1 MSLVFDGAF
10 NDLRFYIWYALYH
23 PCAVDAYLGC
33 AAVLQTLLRQPW
45 RCWAILSHRSMIGCL
60 HGASPT
66 TLKWRCRMTFS
77 WRSLRRLTTAFWLFN
92 NTARKKPR
100 LANWKPRTTTK
111 TPGIGPPRWMT
122 TMTMTIAIQ
131 IMDGHP
137 GGVGKGTA
145 GILGQAGPGTKRI
158 MTMMMI
164 GAMTMSMTT
173 TMTAGGVG
181 AGGAKIMMTWS
192 VSRRVSLLWNLLLP
206 QPQCHWFNRR
216 LCCEHRQWILLG
228 PQDFGRGRQ
237 AVMMICQRPSSAV
250 CMRRAGHMI
259 NRCGVSRMCS

>member
-77 WRSLRRLTTAFWLFN
+77 WRSLRRLTTAFWLSD

-100 LANWKPRTTTK
+100 LAKWKPRTTTK

-122 TMTMTIAIQ
+122 TMTMTMAIQ

-164 GAMTMSMTT
+164 GAMTMSMDNDYDSWGRWSRWGKDHDDLVSIAESEPPMESTASTT
-173 TMTAGGVG
+173 TMPLIQPAPLLRTS
-181 AGGAKIMMTWS
+181 S
-192 VSRRVSLLWNLLLP
+192 VDTPWAPRLRKRKTGCDDDLPAAFKRRM
-206 QPQCHWFNRR
+206 H
-216 LCCEHRQWILLG
+216 ET
-228 PQDFGRGRQ
+228 GR
-237 AVMMICQRPSSAV
+237 AYDK
-250 CMRRAGHMI
+250 
-259 NRCGVSRMCS
+259 